1 MDNNKRQ
8 PNSLEDLVY
17 EQKVKPEVSKPRADL
32 SVTLQNTEQPMFN
45 NEVMEEICSRNNLE
59 TSYKKVLQNKGAPG
73 IDNIKVEE
81 FKEFLKEN
89 WRTIK
94 EKLLTGTYKPQAV
107 KRVEIPKPNGGGKR
121 SLGIPCVLD
130 RFIQQAILQVL
141 QGKWDSE
148 FSTNSYGFRPKRSAH
163 QAITKAQDYVRQ
175 GYAYVVDIDLERFF
189 DRVNHDK
196 LMSTLSK
203 EIADP
208 RLLKLL
214 RAYLNCGI
222 MTDGLVHASIEG
234 VPQGGPL
241 SPFLSNIVLDELDK
255 ELEKRGHKFCRFADD
270 CNIYVRSMRAGAR
283 TMRSVTT
290 FIVDKLK
297 LKVNKHKSA
306 VDKPSKR
313 SFLGFSLIR
322 RPEIAYRGISPKSMS
337 KFKAKVRKIT
347 KRSWNLSMED
357 RIKVLSRYL
366 QGWHAYFGIC
376 ETRSVLRDLD
386 SWIRHRLRCV
396 QWKQW
401 KHYKCRKR
409 NLIKLGV
416 TPHTAH
422 QTAWAGKG
430 LWRMSN
436 MPGTRI
442 GMSIEY
448 FKSIGLVELTSMKAF
463 N

>member
-214 RAYLNCGI
+214 RAYLNSHL
-222 MTDGLVHASIEG
+222 T
-234 VPQGGPL
+234 Q
-241 SPFLSNIVLDELDK
+241 
-255 ELEKRGHKFCRFADD
+255 
-270 CNIYVRSMRAGAR
+270 
-283 TMRSVTT
+283 
-290 FIVDKLK
+290 
-297 LKVNKHKSA
+297 
-306 VDKPSKR
+306 
-313 SFLGFSLIR
+313 
-322 RPEIAYRGISPKSMS
+322 
-337 KFKAKVRKIT
+337 
-347 KRSWNLSMED
+347 
-357 RIKVLSRYL
+357 
-366 QGWHAYFGIC
+366 
-376 ETRSVLRDLD
+376 
-386 SWIRHRLRCV
+386 
-396 QWKQW
+396 
-401 KHYKCRKR
+401 KHYFHV
-409 NLIKLGV
+409 NLPV
-416 TPHTAH
+416 H
-422 QTAWAGKG
+422 
-430 LWRMSN
+430 S
-436 MPGTRI
+436 
-442 GMSIEY
+442 
-448 FKSIGLVELTSMKAF
+448 
-463 N
+463 